1 MIRLARLIRALLL
14 GAEGATLVEYALL
27 VTLIAIVSV
36 AAIRLLG
43 SMLSGIFATIASSM

>member
-1 MIRLARLIRALLL
+1 MIRLARLLRALLR

-27 VTLIAIVSV
+27 VTLVAIVCV

-43 SMLSGIFATIASSM
+43 SMLSSIFAMVASSI